1 MAGLE
6 EELVKDGSD
15 GFPAKLFIDKCIVKD
30 AAGKGQNKAWMC
42 IPAPV
47 KTQTDVQCAA
57 ESDPPAGPTGEKKRM
72 PDEIVSYI
80 LSMPIDKPDIVM
92 PSCLQQGD
100 KNMAE
105 ILGVT
110 EEWLEDM
117 RQTYRD
123 VALRTQR
130 VHDDFVK
137 YQIQIRDELFEKGY
151 VEVDDDYF
159 TNHAEFGEEMA
170 AMWEEWEK
178 KRSPT
183 LTFADYSDYNIP
195 YDYEEQA
202 RRLVDL

>member
-1 MAGLE
+1 MADVEGSGE
-6 EELVKDGSD
+6 EVGAPQKHAVAVEASLDGEKP
-15 GFPAKLFIDKCIVKD
+15 PAVPIDTTI
-30 AAGKGQNKAWMC
+30 
-42 IPAPV
+42 
-47 KTQTDVQCAA
+47 QTDVQCAA
-57 ESDPPAGPTGEKKRM
+57 ESDLPAGTTGKKNRM
-72 PDEIVSYI
+72 PAEIVSYI
-80 LSMPIDKPDIVM
+80 LSMPIDKPDI
-92 PSCLQQGD
+92 
-100 KNMAE
+100 NMAE

-110 EEWLEDM
+110 EWLEDM

-137 YQIQIRDELFEKGY
+137 YQVQIRDELFEKGY

>member
-1 MAGLE
+1 MADVEGSGE
-6 EELVKDGSD
+6 EVGAPQKQAGAVEASLDGEKP
-15 GFPAKLFIDKCIVKD
+15 PAVRIDTT
-30 AAGKGQNKAWMC
+30 
-42 IPAPV
+42 
-47 KTQTDVQCAA
+47 TQTDVQCAA
-57 ESDPPAGPTGEKKRM
+57 ESDPPAGTTGKKNRM
-72 PDEIVSYI
+72 PAEIVSYI

-137 YQIQIRDELFEKGY
+137 YQVQIRDELFEKGY